1 MKHGRSL
8 TVLLTGT
15 AIAAALM
22 LSAAQAQATPPT
34 GPPGL

>member
-22 LSAAQAQATPPT
+22 LSAAQATPPT
-34 GPPGL
+34 GPPRL